1 MDRLGKE
8 IIFFDGG
15 MGTLLQ
21 AQGLDVLPEIWNVT
35 NPQAILDIHSAYAAA
50 GCDIIKANTFGA
62 SRIKLAGSGYE
73 PSELI
78 TAGIKLAKKA
88 ANAATAKVAMDISS
102 LGKLLAP
109 VGELEFEEAVD
120 VFAEM
125 VKIGAKAGADLI
137 LIETMSDTYEI
148 KAAMLAAKENCDL
161 PIMVTFSPDE
171 NGRLLTGADILT
183 VATLVESLGACAV
196 GLNCGF
202 GPFQMKEL
210 LEELLSC
217 VNIPVIFNPNG
228 GMPKIV
234 DGKTVFDLSPEDYA
248 AQMVEMAK
256 MGAAVLGGCCGT
268 TPAHI
273 GAMIKEISEL
283 QNIGQDFFKAH
294 SVKDSVR
301 RCFSATR
308 ASSFSQTVILGND
321 LKIIGER
328 INPTGKPKLKK
339 ALADNDMNFIC
350 NEALTQAGQGAH
362 LLDVNVG
369 LPGINEKEMLVAA
382 VKAVQGICGLPLVID
397 TSDVSA
403 AEAALRIYNGKPL
416 LNSVNGKDESLSTI
430 LPLAKK
436 YGAAVVALTLD
447 DEGIPETFE
456 GRVAIAERIIAAAA
470 KYGIPKSDIVVDALT
485 MTLST
490 NTFNAKITLDAVD
503 YLTREVGV
511 CTVLGLSNISFG
523 LPQRGVL
530 NAGFLALAA
539 DRGLSAAISNPASSV
554 MADTIA
560 VAKALAGR
568 DENCA
573 EYVERFSQAQE
584 EATKPTSKSRTAY
597 EAIISG
603 LDAEAKAATQAMLAD
618 TEPMEIINTQLIP
631 ALDNAGKTF
640 GEGKTFLPQLLKSA
654 SAATASFDAI
664 NSHMVAQGAAAEKRG
679 KIVMATVKG
688 DIHDIGKNIVC
699 TLLKNY
705 NFDVL
710 DLGKNVDPE
719 VVLQAVQ
726 TEKIPLV
733 GLSALMTTTVAN
745 MEETIA
751 LLRKEAPTC
760 KIMVGGAVL
769 TESHAKK
776 IGADF
781 YSPDAMGSV
790 RYAEEVFGVTQK

>member
-1 MDRLGKE
+1 M
-8 IIFFDGG
+8 FFDGG

-35 NPQAILDIHSAYAAA
+35 NPQAIFEIHSAYAAA
-50 GCDIIKANTFGA
+50 GCNIIKANTFGA
-62 SRIKLAGSGYE
+62 NRLKLADSGYDLH
-73 PSELI
+73 ELI
-78 TAGIKLAKKA
+78 SAGIKLAKKA
-88 ANAATAKVAMDISS
+88 ADGAGFGAKVAMDIGS

-109 VGELEFEEAVD
+109 VGELAFEEAVS

-125 VKIGAKAGADLI
+125 LCAGAEADLA

-171 NGRLLTGADILT
+171 NGRLLTGADIVT
-183 VATLVESLGACAV
+183 AATLIESLGACAV

-202 GPFQMKEL
+202 GPYQMRGL
-210 LEELLSC
+210 LEELISC

-248 AQMVEMAK
+248 TQMVEMANL
-256 MGAAVLGGCCGT
+256 GASILGGCCGT

-273 GAMIKEISEL
+273 GEMIKRTKSQGL
-283 QNIGQDFFKAH
+283 
-294 SVKDSVR
+294 R
-301 RCFSATR
+301 PRTLPLTR
-308 ASSFSQTVILGND
+308 VSSFSQTVVLGKD

-350 NEALTQAGQGAH
+350 NEALTQSGQGAH
-362 LLDVNVG
+362 LLDINVG
-369 LPGINEKEMLVAA
+369 LPGIDEKAMLVSA
-382 VKAVQGICGLPLVID
+382 VQAVQGICPLPLVID
-397 TSDVSA
+397 TSDVAA

-416 LNSVNGKDESLSTI
+416 LNSVNGKAESLEQI
-430 LPLAKK
+430 LPLVKK

-447 DEGIPETFE
+447 DDGIPETAD
-456 GRVAIAERIIAAAA
+456 GRVAIAKKIIAAAA
-470 KYGIPKSDIVVDALT
+470 EYGIGKHDIVVDALT

-490 NTFNAKITLDAVD
+490 NPQNAKITLDAVAQ
-503 YLTREVGV
+503 LTQMGI

-539 DRGLSAAISNPASSV
+539 DRGLSAAISNPANSV
-554 MADTIA
+554 ISDTIA
-560 VAKALAGR
+560 VAKVLAGH

-573 EYVERFSQAQE
+573 DYVERFSSQE
-584 EATKPTSKSRTAY
+584 EVTKPTAKKSAF

-603 LDAEAKAATQAMLAD
+603 LDAEAKNATQEMLKT

-654 SAATASFDAI
+654 AAATASFDVI
-664 NSHMVAQGAAAEKRG
+664 NAHMAEQGATAEKRG

-705 NFDVL
+705 NFDVI
-710 DLGKNVDPE
+710 DLGKNVDPDE
-719 VVLQAVQ
+719 ILQTVQ
-726 TEKIPLV
+726 AKNITLV
-733 GLSALMTTTVAN
+733 GLSALMTTTVAS
-745 MEETIA
+745 MEETIL
-751 LLRKEAPTC
+751 LLRREAPAC

-776 IGADF
+776 IGADC
-781 YSPDAMGSV
+781 YSPDAMGAV
-790 RYAEEVFGVTQK
+790 RYAEEVFA